1 MFKTKSFQ
9 IVINAVSQTVLR
21 YAGGIYMNLLK
32 ISGLTKNYGKG
43 KAQTQALRGIEL
55 NIDYGDFVA
64 IMGASGSG
72 KSTLLNII
80 STIDKPTEGTLIIDN
95 TNIVKLS
102 ATKANEF
109 RKNYL
114 GFIFQDFKL
123 LDSLSVEENISV
135 PLMIQKKKR
144 KEIESRLAEIM
155 TALGINDLKKKY
167 PYEISGGEKQR
178 TACARAIAGNP
189 KLILA
194 DEPTGALDSNNAQN
208 IMNILSRI
216 NSNFHTTIL
225 LVTHDPMSASYSNQ
239 VVFLKDGKIVN
250 TIKRT
255 GLTEI
260 EFYNKII
267 EYSSKMQQVLN

>member
-1 MFKTKSFQ
+1 M
-9 IVINAVSQTVLR
+9 
-21 YAGGIYMNLLK
+21 LLK
-32 ISGLTKNYGKG
+32 MFDI
-43 KAQTQALRGIEL
+43 
-55 NIDYGDFVA
+55 
-64 IMGASGSG
+64 
-72 KSTLLNII
+72 
-80 STIDKPTEGTLIIDN
+80 
-95 TNIVKLS
+95 
-102 ATKANEF
+102 
-109 RKNYL
+109 
-114 GFIFQDFKL
+114 
-123 LDSLSVEENISV
+123 
-135 PLMIQKKKR
+135 
-144 KEIESRLAEIM
+144 KEIGE
-155 TALGINDLKKKY
+155 KY
-167 PYEISGGEKQR
+167 PSEISGGQKQR
-178 TACARAIAGNP
+178 TAVARALMNDP
-189 KLILA
+189 LMILA

>member
-1 MFKTKSFQ
+1 MFQNNK
-9 IVINAVSQTVLR
+9 VAVDREKLR
-21 YAGGIYMNLLK
+21 
-32 ISGLTKNYGKG
+32 
-43 KAQTQALRGIEL
+43 
-55 NIDYGDFVA
+55 F
-64 IMGASGSG
+64 
-72 KSTLLNII
+72 
-80 STIDKPTEGTLIIDN
+80 
-95 TNIVKLS
+95 
-102 ATKANEF
+102 
-109 RKNYL
+109 
-114 GFIFQDFKL
+114 
-123 LDSLSVEENISV
+123 
-135 PLMIQKKKR
+135 
-144 KEIESRLAEIM
+144 
-155 TALGINDLKKKY
+155 TALLCPIRSQCCTNK
-167 PYEISGGEKQR
+167 
-178 TACARAIAGNP
+178 
-189 KLILA
+189 